1 MNWGGMTHTGGK
13 EYSLNSFL
21 VQTHIDSLMWRGREK
36 EREREKEEA
45 HGRITAQSPDCDK
58 KIPLL
63 APRLTIIVLG
73 KMSQNLKK
81 FWDLFAI
88 AEEEEKEGEEE
99 RGGRKKEE
107 RTKEGRRK
115 DEERRQKKGW
125 AGWFWKVA
133 TVQPH
138 VQKLIHLTFEKKR
151 KKDVRFLNLFYYIIS
166 QTNTVRHVSCWNH
179 IKIWFRHPV

>member
-73 KMSQNLKK
+73 KMSQNLGLIRHCWGRGEGGGGRKRRK
-81 FWDLFAI
+81 
-88 AEEEEKEGEEE
+88 KEGRKDEG
-99 RGGRKKEE
+99 RTKKGRRKKEE
-107 RTKEGRRK
+107 
-115 DEERRQKKGW
+115 KKAEKRMSRLVLKSCNGS
-125 AGWFWKVA
+125 A
-133 TVQPH
+133 TCSETDTPH
-138 VQKLIHLTFEKKR
+138 FR
-151 KKDVRFLNLFYYIIS
+151 KKKKERCEISKSFLLHYF
-166 QTNTVRHVSCWNH
+166 TNKHRASRVMLESY
-179 IKIWFRHPV
+179 